1 MVAHELLTGRRPFDR
16 DTPIATALAHVTD
29 PPRRC
34 PRPLPDDLIR
44 IIGRCL
50 AKEPADR
57 PASAQEVA
65 YALGIAF
72 AEVPLMRPVPEQ
84 TQLAPISVSPEARL
98 VDLMVRRKA
107 RILVLEALHAGGAL
121 GLATIG
127 HTVWA
132 VQTDAENVKRLAAE
146 VPEVHFF
153 ALDPA
158 DVTLSALGQVVPFD
172 LVLWSG
178 GLIGD
183 LSRVER
189 VIALKGLSE
198 TIGPSGRVVLELP
211 LTTARQFAEVTEDAI
226 AAGLVLDLTLSGY
239 DLRPPSEDATTTVL
253 LLSRR

>member
-1 MVAHELLTGRRPFDR
+1 M
-16 DTPIATALAHVTD
+16 
-29 PPRRC
+29 
-34 PRPLPDDLIR
+34 
-44 IIGRCL
+44 
-50 AKEPADR
+50 
-57 PASAQEVA
+57 
-65 YALGIAF
+65 
-72 AEVPLMRPVPEQ
+72 
-84 TQLAPISVSPEARL
+84 
-98 VDLMVRRKA
+98 
-107 RILVLEALHAGGAL
+107 
-121 GLATIG
+121 
-127 HTVWA
+127 WA

>member
-1 MVAHELLTGRRPFDR
+1 M
-16 DTPIATALAHVTD
+16 
-29 PPRRC
+29 
-34 PRPLPDDLIR
+34 
-44 IIGRCL
+44 
-50 AKEPADR
+50 
-57 PASAQEVA
+57 
-65 YALGIAF
+65 
-72 AEVPLMRPVPEQ
+72 
-84 TQLAPISVSPEARL
+84 
-98 VDLMVRRKA
+98 
-107 RILVLEALHAGGAL
+107 
-121 GLATIG
+121 
-127 HTVWA
+127 
-132 VQTDAENVKRLAAE
+132 
-146 VPEVHFF
+146 PEVHFF
-153 ALDPA
+153 ALDPT

-239 DLRPPSEDATTTVL
+239 DLRPPSDDATTTVL